1 MEPFMDAYL
10 SIDRR
15 QRGWIT
21 EKDLE
26 NYVQRNKLDPS
37 MITRWSELFDAEG
50 TGRITL
56 EKFCEVLGLK
66 LADIQKRREE
76 HGPATLHPDIKVIWE
91 NMALTDQIILGE
103 ETIQEF
109 KSISTEEDLT
119 RLSESL
125 KSFADRQLGGV
136 WQVVI
141 VDGSY
146 WTTQTFLPNM
156 AFQFELYGRA
166 YLFWQTAE
174 DEPNII
180 KT

>member
-21 EKDLE
+21 EQDLE
-26 NYVQRNKLDPS
+26 TYVKRNKLDPS
-37 MITRWSELFDAEG
+37 MIT
-50 TGRITL
+50 
-56 EKFCEVLGLK
+56 
-66 LADIQKRREE
+66 LADIEKRREE
-76 HGPATLHPDIKVIWE
+76 HGPATLHPDINVIWE
-91 NMALTDQIILGE
+91 NMALRDQIILGE
-103 ETIQEF
+103 ETVFEF
-109 KSISTEEDLT
+109 RSISSEEDMT
-119 RLSESL
+119 KLSDSL

-166 YLFWQTAE
+166 YLFWQTSE